1 MGFEEIRALYL
12 TFLKFRFIRLSS
24 LTKQHL
30 LELSEGDVEVRPSI
44 PELQCVEESSVLL
57 HDALE
62 DALLAAIAVSHQGV
76 AGDVRRRLDVPGVV
90 DKALQNDWDERGLKA
105 DECDDLNVAFI

>member
-1 MGFEEIRALYL
+1 
-12 TFLKFRFIRLSS
+12 
-24 LTKQHL
+24 
-30 LELSEGDVEVRPSI
+30 
-44 PELQCVEESSVLL
+44 
-57 HDALE
+57 
-62 DALLAAIAVSHQGV
+62 LAAIAVSHQGV